1 MPPTPEERFRQL
13 AEMEGGMPASTGR
26 RMNHEVDY
34 NLYFPIRLLTAADL
48 AVLPDEL
55 PSGSVRYEL
64 NDGRLVI
71 QSPSTDEHAVS
82 QARVCAALSRSAE
95 SRGLGETLASVGI
108 VLRRNPDRVVG
119 ADAAFILSASL
130 PVRRSPEGYLET
142 IPEIVIEVRSPN
154 DTGPEI
160 TAKNEESFAAGVRV
174 VWLLDPTARTVALH
188 NADGSV
194 QLFRDSD
201 ALTCPPVAR
210 LLRPRRQL
218 VRRRVR
224 SVTSAGWRTPAPSTA
239 RPCRSSP
246 PPRRC
251 A

>member
-1 MPPTPEERFRQL
+1 MSL
-13 AEMEGGMPASTGR
+13 
-26 RMNHEVDY
+26 

-71 QSPSTDEHAVS
+71 QSLPTDEHAVS

-130 PVRRSPEGYLET
+130 PVRRSAEG
-142 IPEIVIEVRSPN
+142 IWKPSPRS
-154 DTGPEI
+154 
-160 TAKNEESFAAGVRV
+160 
-174 VWLLDPTARTVALH
+174 
-188 NADGSV
+188 
-194 QLFRDSD
+194 
-201 ALTCPPVAR
+201 
-210 LLRPRRQL
+210 
-218 VRRRVR
+218 
-224 SVTSAGWRTPAPSTA
+224 
-239 RPCRSSP
+239 
-246 PPRRC
+246 
-251 A
+251 